1 MCSHDHKEL
10 QPSSLLIDRLYDKT
24 QDHTLYGDN
33 YPGSDES
40 IITIQSSIED
50 LSNRSEIPELTS
62 STSSSE
68 CSDSEMEESNELDD
82 NLELVAPN
90 YLSYRDQ

>member
-10 QPSSLLIDRLYDKT
+10 QPSSLLIDRLCDKT

-33 YPGSDES
+33 YPESDES

-50 LSNRSEIPELTS
+50 LSDRSEIPGLT
-62 STSSSE
+62 SSE